1 MSKPITVAVTGAA
14 GHIGYALL
22 FRIAAGEMFGKDT
35 RVELR
40 LLELESALP
49 ALGGVVMELDD
60 CAFPLLNSVTVTSDP
75 KTAFKGADFALLVGS
90 VPRKEGMERG
100 DLLKI
105 NGGVFIEQGK
115 ALSQAAKP
123 TCKILVVG
131 NPCNT
136 NAYIAK
142 TVCANIPA
150 KNFFAMTMLDQNRAA
165 AQLAQKA
172 RVAIASVGRIAVW
185 GNHSSTQYPD
195 FYNATINGR
204 PVTEVITDKAWLEGA
219 FIETV
224 QKRGAVI
231 IKARGLSSAASAA
244 NAAVETLRNI
254 ITPTPAGSFF
264 SAAVVSDGSYGVP
277 QGIMFGFPLRSNGQ
291 GWEIVSGLNHND
303 FAKARIKITL
313 DELLSEKQAVDAI
326 L

>member
-1 MSKPITVAVTGAA
+1 MSKQITVAVTGAA

-35 RVELR
+35 RIDLR
-40 LLELESALP
+40 LLELEGALP
-49 ALGGVVMELDD
+49 ALRGVVMELDD
-60 CAFPLLNSVTVTSDP
+60 CAFPLLNSVTITSDP
-75 KTAFKGADFALLVGS
+75 KTAFKGADFVLLVGS
-90 VPRKEGMERG
+90 VVRKEGMERG

-123 TCKILVVG
+123 TCRILVVG

-142 TVCANIPA
+142 TVCTSIPA

-172 RVAIASVGRIAVW
+172 SVAIASVGRVAIW
-185 GNHSSTQYPD
+185 GNHSATQYPD
-195 FYNATINGR
+195 FYNAVINGR

-224 QKRGAVI
+224 QKRGAAI

-244 NAAVETLRNI
+244 NAAVDTLRNI
-254 ITPTPAGSFF
+254 MTPTPAGAFF
-264 SAAVVSDGSYGVP
+264 SAAVASDGSYGIP

-291 GWEIVSGLNHND
+291 DWEIVQGLNHND